1 MRYIRWFDEI
11 QATDIPL
18 VGGKGANLGEMAR
31 AGFPIPPGFCVT
43 ASAYRD
49 FLDLLDLSA
58 PIENL
63 LRDLERDTLE
73 QKALHIRELIHAER
87 VPDSIAEQ
95 ISRSYQ
101 ELASKLDR
109 DALPVAVRS
118 SATAEDLPDASFA
131 GQQDTYLNIRGTEQL
146 LDHVRSC
153 WASLWNAEAISYRE
167 QQGFPHHSVNLCV
180 VVQSMIESEISG
192 VLFTANPITGNSEEA
207 VINASW
213 GLGEAIVSGVVSPD
227 TLTMRRSDGEIL
239 IQQLGAK
246 ELTIEYAENGGI
258 LERKTAEMDRVRP
271 ALTDE
276 QAKTLVGM
284 GNQIESHYGTPQ
296 DIEWAFRDNDCYAL
310 QARPITTLPDPS
322 EYNRTMFVEFFPE
335 PLSPI
340 FLSVIGPL
348 FHSMLDFTFRTLG
361 FNPPK
366 DQPGV
371 RVFYNQPYFN
381 VSYIRETLAPL
392 AQTTRES
399 LISALTNPFSRQE
412 SVETSE
418 RSLPYLRMVLGMLN
432 FLLRFPK
439 QLPGLLAQYQAAVK
453 RVAELDLDD
462 LSDIQITTEIRELA
476 FKSASDLLNYDYL
489 MIAVIG
495 RSYRMLGSL
504 LERSGVEDAQEIKAK
519 LISGVTGNVTMQTN
533 TELWDLA
540 RIAKNSSTV
549 NRVLRGAEVGK
560 AVAELRKSDEGNEFL
575 QHLEE
580 FLKEYGHREIHLDI
594 LYPTWGEDPAPVITF
609 IKGYL
614 DADESHSPH
623 AQLAR
628 LSKER
633 EELTDEIFRGL
644 RGNLFDQL
652 VISPLMRWMLNQ
664 TQIHTRERDTMHFE
678 LTRLF
683 PPFRKLLH
691 ELGRRWQTRG
701 FLVEEEDVFYLKFSE
716 LEMMASDP
724 SPMME
729 TVVDRRREFDH
740 NRSRPCPDI
749 IRGTLE
755 EFASR
760 PEAGDLA
767 DGTLQGIAGSP
778 GLVSGPAKVI
788 RSPEE
793 FGKLEKGDILV
804 APLTNPIWTPL
815 FAIAAGVV
823 TEVGGILS
831 HGAIVAREYGIPA
844 VMSVPGVT
852 DLLTEGERV
861 TVDGNQGLIVVGS

>member
-11 QATDIPL
+11 HAEDIPL

-31 AGFPIPPGFCVT
+31 AGFPIPPGFCIT

-49 FLDLLDLSA
+49 FLELAKLAD
-58 PIENL
+58 PIEQL
-63 LRDLERDTLE
+63 LRGIERHTLE
-73 QKALHIRELIHAER
+73 ERALHIRALIQAER
-87 VPDSIAEQ
+87 VPSEIAEQ
-95 ISRSYQ
+95 IGRGYEQ
-101 ELASKLDR
+101 LARKLEG

-118 SATAEDLPDASFA
+118 SATAEDLPEASFA
-131 GQQDTYLNIRGTEQL
+131 GQQDTYLNIRGVDQILEQ
-146 LDHVRSC
+146 VRSC

-167 QQGFPHHSVNLCV
+167 KQGFAHHSVHLCV
-180 VVQSMIESEISG
+180 VIQSMIESDIAG
-192 VLFTANPITGNSEEA
+192 VLFTANPITGNADEA

-227 TLTMRRSDGEIL
+227 TLTLRRADGEIL
-239 IQQLGAK
+239 LRQLGTK
-246 ELTIEYAENGGI
+246 ELTIVYAESGGI
-258 LERKTAEMDRVRP
+258 LERETARSDRDRS
-271 ALTDE
+271 ALTDA
-276 QAKTLVGM
+276 QAQRLVKL

-296 DIEWAFRDNDCYAL
+296 DIEWAFKDDVCYAL
-310 QARPITTLPDPS
+310 QARPITTLPDPA

-361 FNPPK
+361 FNPPE

-371 RVFYNQPYFN
+371 RVFYGQPYFN

-392 AQTTRES
+392 STTTRES
-399 LISALTNPFSRQE
+399 LITALTNPFSRQE
-412 SVETSE
+412 EVETSE
-418 RSLPYLRMVLGMLN
+418 LSLPYLRMVLGM
-432 FLLRFPK
+432 FKFMLRFPK
-439 QLPGLLAQYQAAVK
+439 QLPGLLERYQNAVK
-453 RVAELDLDD
+453 RVAQLDLGD
-462 LSDIQITTEIRELA
+462 LSDEQIVAEIRQLA
-476 FKSASDLLNYDYL
+476 FKSASDLLSYDYL

-495 RSYRMLGSL
+495 RSYRILGSL
-504 LERSGVEDAQEIKAK
+504 LERSGVENAQEIKAK

-540 RIAKNSSTV
+540 AIARNSPAVS
-549 NRVLRGAEVGK
+549 RVFRTAGVGEVI
-560 AVAELRKSDEGNEFL
+560 AELRELTEGAEFL
-575 QHLEE
+575 QQLER
-580 FLKEYGHREIHLDI
+580 FLGDYGHREIHLDI

-614 DADESHSPH
+614 DADESHSPA
-623 AQLAR
+623 AQLAHLTR
-628 LSKER
+628 ER
-633 EELTDEIFRGL
+633 EELTAEIFERL
-644 RGNLFDQL
+644 RGNFFDRLF
-652 VISPLMRWMLNQ
+652 IAPIMRWMLDQ
-664 TQIHTRERDTMHFE
+664 TQLHTRERDTMHFE

-683 PPFRKLLH
+683 PPFRKLLF
-691 ELGRRWQTRG
+691 ELGRRWQETG
-701 FLVEEEDVFYLKFSE
+701 FLGSEDDVFYLKFSE
-716 LEMMASDP
+716 LERTASTP
-724 SPMME
+724 SPMHE
-729 TVVDRRREFDH
+729 TVTERRREFDQ
-740 NRSRPCPDI
+740 NRSRRSPDV

-755 EFASR
+755 EFVSR

-767 DGTLQGIAGSP
+767 DGVLQGIAGSP
-778 GLVSGPAKVI
+778 GVATGRAKII
-788 RSPEE
+788 RNPEE
-793 FGKLEKGDILV
+793 FGRLEKGDILV

-852 DLLTEGERV
+852 DLLQEGESI
-861 TVDGNQGLIVVGS
+861 TVDGNQGRIMVAS